1 MAKSKSLKE
10 IVIEIIT
17 GISIEEW
24 ESNNSI
30 LAKII
35 KTT

>member
-1 MAKSKSLKE
+1 MKE

-24 ESNNSI
+24 EENNRI
-30 LAKII
+30 LKDLLD
-35 KTT
+35 KNR